1 MALTLN
7 HFSIRTTDLEAS
19 RHFYAEILGLTV
31 GPRPPFPFPGAW
43 MYGGPHD
50 NVANAVVHLI
60 GIDRNDPNGL
70 KQYLGERDE
79 TSLTGSG
86 AVDHIAFF
94 ADGLAAMLQHLDRL
108 GIGCRQRL
116 VPGLGLYQLF
126 LDDPDGVVIELN
138 YPAHEKA
145 ALDAAQQGR

>member
-19 RHFYAEILGLTV
+19 HRFYADVLGLSV
-31 GPRPPFPFPGAW
+31 GPRPDFPFPGLW
-43 MYGGPHD
+43 MYRGDHAD
-50 NVANAVVHLI
+50 VANAVVHLI

-79 TSLTGSG
+79 ASLAGSG

-94 ADGLAAMLQHLDRL
+94 ADGLAAMLAQLEHQGVACRERTVPS
-108 GIGCRQRL
+108 IGL
-116 VPGLGLYQLF
+116 HQLF
-126 LDDPDGVVIELN
+126 LADPSGVVIELN
-138 YPAHEKA
+138 YPAAEKR
-145 ALDAAQQGR
+145 ALGN